1 MNRIMLYNG
10 IVNKN
15 KVIQDN
21 SRRKIMRKDWTEEVK
36 EYDEKIK
43 GMGAEEADKFL
54 WKEYYFEHRLSKR
67 AYEWIIKWLE

>member
-1 MNRIMLYNG
+1 
-10 IVNKN
+10 
-15 KVIQDN
+15 
-21 SRRKIMRKDWTEEVK
+21 MRKDWTEEVK

-43 GMGAEEADKFL
+43 RMEAEEADKFL